1 MRKKTILG
9 LILLAFCLA
18 CRYSTPVADFYAEHC
33 YPLIS
38 TVLSR
43 ISSIVRFSLEEI
55 VVLAFVVTF
64 VDILVKALWKK
75 EGFFKWLG
83 KTSVVLMWLYVW
95 SYMGWGNNYYRTG
108 LYERNGIQR
117 VSYEPEAFRHF
128 LREYTREL
136 NRSAAQTGICDR
148 K

>member
-1 MRKKTILG
+1 MRKKTIIG
-9 LILLAFCLA
+9 LLLLVFCLA

-83 KTSVVLMWLYVW
+83 KTSVVIMWLYVW
-95 SYMGWGNNYYRTG
+95 SYMGCWATPGSST
-108 LYERNGIQR
+108 ERQHR
-117 VSYEPEAFRHF
+117 QAS
-128 LREYTREL
+128 L
-136 NRSAAQTGICDR
+136 TGINSSR
-148 K
+148 KSGSAMPPG